1 MNRDSNT
8 YTIVYA
14 AVMVALVAVAL
25 ALTSQVLKK
34 PQQENMKVDKME
46 QILRSLNITVSN
58 KAEVATTYRSI
69 IKKELLIN
77 IKGEVVETFE
87 GDKLAA
93 NEAFN
98 MNTANQFKLV
108 RNNNALPLPLYIA
121 EVDGVTKYVLPMNGG
136 GLWGAIWGYISLD
149 ADGNTIFG
157 SDFGHAGETPGLGA
171 EIATP
176 TFAARFVG
184 KHISDATG
192 NVIGIAVVKGGKA
205 VDEREWVDGVSGG
218 TLTSN
223 GVDEMISSSLT
234 CYNEYLKANANK
246 E

>member
-1 MNRDSNT
+1 MNRESNT

-14 AVMVALVAVAL
+14 TVMVVLVAVAL

-34 PQQENMKVDKME
+34 PQQENVKIDKME
-46 QILRSLNITVSN
+46 QILRSLNVTVQD
-58 KAEVATTYRSI
+58 KTKVMEVYRST

-77 IKGEVVETFE
+77 AKGEIVETFE
-87 GDKLAA
+87 GDDLAF

-98 MNTANQFKLV
+98 MNTAKQFKLAEG
-108 RNNNALPLPLYIA
+108 NSDYAFPLYIA
-121 EVDGVTKYVLPMNGG
+121 EVNGEKKYVLPMNGS
-136 GLWGAIWGYISLD
+136 GLWGAVWGYMALN
-149 ADGNTIFG
+149 ADGNTVFG

-171 EIATP
+171 EIATME
-176 TFAARFVG
+176 FAQRFVG
-184 KHISDATG
+184 KHIADASG

-205 VDEREWVDGVSGG
+205 IDEREFVDGISGG

-223 GVDEMISSSLT
+223 GVDEMISGSLKQ
-234 CYNEYLKANANK
+234 YASFLKTNVGQ